1 VEGYVR
7 NGYILINLSRLIHM
21 IREIEIQYAVITKF
35 ICSIRSWPLNQMID
49 LIIVYYCFADSGLSD
64 CFAIPVVS

>member
-1 VEGYVR
+1 
-7 NGYILINLSRLIHM
+7 M